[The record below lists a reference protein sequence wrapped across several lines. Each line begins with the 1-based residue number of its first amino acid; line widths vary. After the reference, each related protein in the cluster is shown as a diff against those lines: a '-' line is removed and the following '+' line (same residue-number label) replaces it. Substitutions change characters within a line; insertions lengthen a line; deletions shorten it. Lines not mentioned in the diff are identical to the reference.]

1 MYGKFFSS
9 TFTGSMFGSGP
20 EIFAVWGY
28 VIANANNSIVELNP
42 QLLAAILGSTPEK
55 IDSAIKFLC
64 GPDPRSRNTEK
75 EGRRL
80 IKQGQFQYYVVSHE
94 HYRAIRS
101 EDERREYNRVKMR
114 ESRQRKR
121 TPVNDTSI
129 TVNQSEQC
137 VPPCAYTEA
146 ERESTTTT
154 SLFGEEELPKRDL
167 KNEVIG
173 KAWDYY
179 REIFERRSDYDFS
192 DTRRCHAEKAWKSL
206 TRKCKELGIQDD
218 ERPAAILDW
227 LCAAIEFMKAD
238 KFHNGQNDVR
248 TKYNDWEYLFRGK
261 DFKSPD
267 KLTDFWLNNYKFP
280 NRGVKL

>member
-9 TFTGSMFGSGP
+9 AFTGSMYGSG
-20 EIFAVWGY
+20 EHIFAVWGY
-28 VIANANNSIVELNP
+28 VIANAVKSTIELNP
-42 QLLAAILGSTPEK
+42 IMLAGVLGTTKERVEEAIT
-55 IDSAIKFLC
+55 FLC
-64 GPDPRSRNTEK
+64 QPDPLSRNPAEN
-75 EGRRL
+75 GRRL
-80 IKQGQFQYYVVSHE
+80 VREGMFQYRVVSHE
-94 HYRAIRS
+94 LYRRVL
-101 EDERREYNRVKMR
+101 DEESRREYNRVKQK
-114 ESRQRKR
+114 EHRQRVKKSL
-121 TPVNDTSI
+121 TVNDSQL
-129 TVNQSEQC
+129 QSS
-137 VPPCAYTEA
+137 VSAHTEA
-146 ERESTTTT
+146 EEETINTNTT
-154 SLFGEEELPKRDL
+154 SLFGDEGLPKRDL

-192 DTRRCHAEKAWKSL
+192 DTRRCHADKAWKSL
-206 TRKCKELGIQDD
+206 NRKCKELGIQED
-218 ERPAAILDW
+218 ERPAAVLDW

-238 KFHNGQNDVR
+238 KFHNGQNDQR